1 MSYNP
6 AYKIYKPN
14 MKDHTKGCASSW
26 EWNAKT
32 CNFFL
37 TVAKQEASKDSDGNN
52 RFSWKEDSET
62 VKLDTEEIAEIAC
75 VLSGRKAFLGAA
87 DESGKGKGFFHQNKS
102 GNVIMKMYKLDD
114 GFAFEISSKKGDQ
127 RFWAGHRLTVSE
139 AYVVESICKQIIIKM
154 FVGCQP

>member
-26 EWNAKT
+26 EWNSKT

-37 TVAKQEASKDSDGNN
+37 TVAKQEASKDADGNN
-52 RFSWKEDSET
+52 RFSWKDDSET
-62 VKLDTEEIAEIAC
+62 VKLDMEEVAEIAC
-75 VLSGRKAFLGAA
+75 VLSGRKSFLGSV

-102 GNVIMKMYKLDD
+102 GNVIIKMYKLDD

-127 RFWAGHRLTVSE
+127 RFWAGHRLTTAE
-139 AYVVESICKQIIIKM
+139 AYVIESICKQIIVKM
-154 FVGCQP
+154 FVGCQV